1 MEDTVAVCDT
11 CGHLGADE
19 STLEPDFNFCGAD
32 CADRFFDER
41 WASEHAEGILEDIA
55 LGL

>member
-1 MEDTVAVCDT
+1 MAVCDT

-19 STLEPDFNFCGAD
+19 STLEPDFNFCDAD